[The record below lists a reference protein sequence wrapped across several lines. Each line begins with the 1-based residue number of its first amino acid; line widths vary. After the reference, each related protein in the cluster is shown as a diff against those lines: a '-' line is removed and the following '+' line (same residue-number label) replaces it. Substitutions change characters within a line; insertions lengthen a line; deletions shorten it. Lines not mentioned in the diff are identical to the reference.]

1 MSNDSPEEKMT
12 TLHERI
18 VHMVRQLD
26 IPVIEASL
34 VVSKYT
40 RILLQAL
47 HKQAEMNGE
56 VVPDSLLQPLPVEL
70 AEPDNDAMKDFDLD
84 KLLQVVDEQRMDIL
98 DTLIR
103 NTINEEEITHAD
115 SLLVMRTWERDLRQ
129 MLSEAKSP
137 GQLFSPLPIPEDH

>member
-1 MSNDSPEEKMT
+1 MFF
-12 TLHERI
+12 
-18 VHMVRQLD
+18 
-26 IPVIEASL
+26 
-34 VVSKYT
+34 VVSIP
-40 RILLQAL
+40 ILDV
-47 HKQAEMNGE
+47 H
-56 VVPDSLLQPLPVEL
+56 SS
-70 AEPDNDAMKDFDLD
+70 
-84 KLLQVVDEQRMDIL
+84 DIL

>member
-1 MSNDSPEEKMT
+1 MT

-18 VHMVRQLD
+18 EHMVRQLD

-40 RILLQAL
+40 RILIQAL
-47 HKQAEMNGE
+47 HKQAEINGE

-70 AEPDNDAMKDFDLD
+70 AEPGNDAMKDFDLG
-84 KLLQVVDEQRMDIL
+84 KLLQVLDEQRMDIL

-115 SLLVMRTWERDLRQ
+115 ALLVMRTWERDLRQ

-137 GQLFSPLPIPEDH
+137 GQLFSPLPISEDH